1 MNEQQQYTQE
11 REFLMDRFSTELQN
25 LMSNVVKYETTKEHQ
40 YVDEILQNRTNLLTL
55 FKIALE
61 SEPKPKRG
69 DENYVDLI
77 EEILS
82 N

>member
-11 REFLMDRFSTELQN
+11 REFLMERFSIELQN

-61 SEPKPKRG
+61 SEPKRS
-69 DENYVDLI
+69 DENYADLI

>member
-1 MNEQQQYTQE
+1 MNTQNSEHSQE
-11 REFLMDRFSTELQN
+11 REFLMDRFSSELQE

-61 SEPKPKRG
+61 SEPKRS
-69 DENYVDLI
+69 DENYVELI

>member
-1 MNEQQQYTQE
+1 MNERNTQE
-11 REFLMDRFSTELQN
+11 REFLMERFSTELQI
-25 LMSNVVKYETTKEHQ
+25 LMSNVVKFETTKEHQ
-40 YVDEILQNRTNLLTL
+40 YADEILQNRTNLLTL

-61 SEPKPKRG
+61 SEPKRSS
-69 DENYVDLI
+69 ENYADLI

>member
-11 REFLMDRFSTELQN
+11 REFLMERFSTELQN

-61 SEPKPKRG
+61 SEPKRS
-69 DENYVDLI
+69 DENYADLI

-82 N
+82 NQK

>member
-11 REFLMDRFSTELQN
+11 REFLMERFSTELQN

-61 SEPKPKRG
+61 SEPKRS
-69 DENYVDLI
+69 DENYADLI

>member
-11 REFLMDRFSTELQN
+11 REFLMERFTTELQN
-25 LMSNVVKYETTKEHQ
+25 LMSNVVRYETTKEHQ

-61 SEPKPKRG
+61 SEPKRS
-69 DENYVDLI
+69 DENYADLI